1 MVVHRF
7 VRSLKQRIV
16 GFEIRNSCVKLHLKI
31 IKIFWKEN
39 ITRKPVK
46 LYKPVKFPISTG
58 LVW

>member
-1 MVVHRF
+1 MVVYRF

-31 IKIFWKEN
+31 ITIFWKEN

-46 LYKPVKFPISTG
+46 L
-58 LVW
+58 